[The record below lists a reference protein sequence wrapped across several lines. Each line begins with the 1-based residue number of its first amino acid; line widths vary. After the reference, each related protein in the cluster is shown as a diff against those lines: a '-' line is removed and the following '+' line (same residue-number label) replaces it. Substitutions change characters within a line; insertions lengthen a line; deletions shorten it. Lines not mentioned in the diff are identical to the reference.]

1 MARFILKRVLWGF
14 VALLIVVALAFFA
27 VNLLLPY
34 DYAVGLGQ
42 RPRSVTFIRE
52 QLGLDRPLVIQ
63 WLDYMFHFVRGDL
76 GYSYEGLRV
85 SSLVLEVLPTTVGIF
100 AVGGIVAYLLGEW
113 FGRLVAWSRRRLVA
127 STANAGSVLLFT
139 AFPPFLV
146 FLLFYFGVP
155 WLQEARASLGLG
167 SRPAPGPPGLMRV
180 LAAGVVVALVGGIV
194 LRGWATRNDFRVM
207 RLVAVPLGVVGFL
220 GGLVVLGIWDE
231 AIDWLLAPSSVVATS
246 ALIIIAF
253 GESMLVMSAGVSQEM
268 AEDYVFTARAKGVP
282 ESRIRD
288 RHVAPNAVFP
298 AISRLI
304 TSMPYLIAGLV
315 IIEYATGVFGLGS
328 LFFASIESGNVPVI
342 LGIVAVVGVIG
353 VVMRIVLD
361 VVQAMIDPRLREGS
375 SG

>member
-1 MARFILKRVLWGF
+1 
-14 VALLIVVALAFFA
+14 
-27 VNLLLPY
+27 
-34 DYAVGLGQ
+34 
-42 RPRSVTFIRE
+42 
-52 QLGLDRPLVIQ
+52 
-63 WLDYMFHFVRGDL
+63 
-76 GYSYEGLRV
+76 
-85 SSLVLEVLPTTVGIF
+85 
-100 AVGGIVAYLLGEW
+100 
-113 FGRLVAWSRRRLVA
+113 
-127 STANAGSVLLFT
+127 
-139 AFPPFLV
+139 
-146 FLLFYFGVP
+146 
-155 WLQEARASLGLG
+155 
-167 SRPAPGPPGLMRV
+167 
-180 LAAGVVVALVGGIV
+180 
-194 LRGWATRNDFRVM
+194 M